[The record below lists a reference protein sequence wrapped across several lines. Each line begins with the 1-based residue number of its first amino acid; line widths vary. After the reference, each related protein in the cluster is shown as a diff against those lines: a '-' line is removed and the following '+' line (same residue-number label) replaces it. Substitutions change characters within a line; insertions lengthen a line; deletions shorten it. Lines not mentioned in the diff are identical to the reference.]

1 MCNDSTKEIF
11 LIKDVTE
18 TIVNAMTQGDCDEK
32 ECVSY
37 IDERN
42 CDFCK
47 RNKLNEDL
55 VGALR
60 DRFEEKE
67 TP

>member
-1 MCNDSTKEIF
+1 
-11 LIKDVTE
+11 
-18 TIVNAMTQGDCDEK
+18 MTQEDCDEK

>member
-1 MCNDSTKEIF
+1 
-11 LIKDVTE
+11 
-18 TIVNAMTQGDCDEK
+18 MTQDRKDCDEK
-32 ECVSY
+32 ECSSY